1 MQTLLQDI
9 RYGAR
14 MLLKNPGFTA
24 IAIVTLALGI
34 GANTALFSVVNGV
47 LLSPLPF
54 PEPDR
59 LITLFSQSPQSPRW
73 SISYPNFLD
82 WQRENRS
89 FSALAA
95 FRQDDFNLTG
105 SGEPERLKT
114 NMVSSTFFPIL
125 GVAPKAGRIFTDQED
140 QLGAAPVALLSEHF
154 WKRKFGASPEAV
166 GQAITLNGKLYTVV
180 GVIPSSFHLLDS
192 NFYNDAD
199 IFLPI
204 GQWDA
209 QLFRNRATGMG
220 MDALGRLKP
229 GVTFEQANQDMS
241 AVAAHLG
248 EVYPDVDKQLGIT
261 LMPMKRWMIGDIQ
274 PFLLVLLAAVGF
286 VLLIACANV
295 ANLLL
300 ARSTGRVREFA
311 IRTAM
316 GASRARMVRQI
327 LTESILLALMG
338 GALGLLMAAWGTRS
352 AIKLLPDALPRSEQ
366 VQLDGR
372 VLLFTF
378 AASLVAGILFG
389 LIPALKT
396 AGADIHGT
404 LKEGGRGGS
413 GTRHRAQGLIVVT
426 EMALALVLLTGAG
439 LMIRS
444 MAKLWTTNPG
454 FDPQNVLKFD
464 LAAGQPLGS
473 TPAAIRTAFR
483 QLHDTMAAAPGVQVL
498 SLEVGSSP
506 MGGDSELP
514 FWLDNE
520 SKPASQTEMK
530 TTLFY
535 ATQSDYL
542 KVMRVPLKRGR
553 YLTDADNENAPM
565 VIVIDEQFAN
575 KYFGNSD
582 PLGRHV
588 TFSILDKTAEI
599 VGIVGH
605 VKQWGLDSDAG
616 APVQAQCYF
625 PLTQIPDSIMPLM
638 AHGVQVVA
646 RTDDAS
652 SANIQPISDAVE
664 TVNSEIVVFGA
675 RTMTEV
681 ISDSLVTQRFAM
693 ALLGIF
699 AGLATLLSS
708 VGIYG
713 VISYLAGQRTH
724 EIGVRMALGAGRIE
738 VLRMVLGQAGKLA
751 LLGVALGLIGSLALT
766 HLMSSM
772 LFGVT
777 AHDPLTLCG
786 VAALL
791 MFVALAA
798 CLIPA
803 RRATRV
809 DPMVALRYE

>member
-47 LLSPLPF
+47 LMSPLPF

-105 SGEPERLKT
+105 LGEPERLKT

-125 GVAPKAGRIFTDQED
+125 GVAPRAGRIFTDRED

-180 GVIPSSFHLLDS
+180 GIIPSSFHLLDS
-192 NFYNDAD
+192 NFYNEAD

-300 ARSTGRVREFA
+300 ARSTARAHEFTM
-311 IRTAM
+311 RTAL
-316 GASRARMVRQI
+316 GASRVRIIRQV
-327 LTESILLALMG
+327 LTESVVLAWIG
-338 GALGLLMAAWGTRS
+338 GLLGLLVAALGTQA
-352 AIKLLPDALPRSEQ
+352 AIRVLPEALPRAQEIHLS
-366 VQLDGR
+366 GS

-378 AASLVAGILFG
+378 GASMMAGLLFG
-389 LIPALKT
+389 LMPALKT
-396 AGADIHGT
+396 SRTNLQET
-404 LKEGGRGGS
+404 LKESGRGTS
-413 GTRHRAQGLIVVT
+413 GRHRTQGTIVAM
-426 EMALALVLLTGAG
+426 EIALALVLLAGAG

-444 MAKLWTTNPG
+444 LGKLWSINPG
-454 FDPQNVLKFD
+454 FDPGNVVRFG
-464 LAAGQPLGS
+464 LAAGKPLGE
-473 TPAAIRTAFR
+473 TPASVSATLR
-483 QLHDTMAAAPGVQVL
+483 QLRDAIAAIPGVQAV
-498 SLEVGSSP
+498 SLTVGASP
-506 MGGDSELP
+506 MHGDSELP
-514 FWLDNE
+514 LWLE
-520 SKPASQTEMK
+520 GEPKPASQAEMK
-530 TTLFY
+530 TALFY
-535 ATQSDYL
+535 ATQPDYL
-542 KVMRVPLKRGR
+542 KVMKIPLLRGR
-553 YLTDADNENAPM
+553 YLTGADNENALP
-565 VIVIDEQFAN
+565 VVVVDEEFA
-575 KYFGNSD
+575 KRYFGSHD
-582 PLGRHV
+582 PIGQHIH
-588 TFSILDKTAEI
+588 FEILNVTAEV
-599 VGIVGH
+599 VGIAGH
-605 VKQWGLDSDAG
+605 IKQWGLG
-616 APVQAQCYF
+616 EEEHAPVYAQCYL
-625 PLTQIPDSIMPLM
+625 PMAQIPDSFLTLLS
-638 AHGVQVVA
+638 HGVDGVLRTQGAMDANA
-646 RTDDAS
+646 RT
-652 SANIQPISDAVE
+652 IRRAVA
-664 TVNSEIVVFGA
+664 TVNSQIAVYDTQTMSEIVA
-675 RTMTEV
+675 E
-681 ISDSLVTQRFAM
+681 SLAAQRFAM
-693 ALLGIF
+693 VLLGVF
-699 AGLATLLSS
+699 AALATVLAS

-713 VISYLAGQRTH
+713 VISYITSQRAH
-724 EIGVRMALGAGRIE
+724 EMGIRMALGAARTDVLRIVLSQAGRI
-738 VLRMVLGQAGKLA
+738 AII
-751 LLGVALGLIGSLALT
+751 GVGIGVVASFGLMR
-766 HLMSSM
+766 LMANL
-772 LFGVT
+772 LFGVSP
-777 AHDPLTLCG
+777 HDPLTFLG
-786 VAALL
+786 MALL
-791 MFVALAA
+791 LASVALLASY
-798 CLIPA
+798 IPA
-803 RRATRV
+803 RRAAKV
-809 DPMVALRYE
+809 DPVVALRYE